1 MEIVGRQSVLNELPA
16 GPALFSAGSQHR
28 PDASVPLPAHQGSAA
43 LGNSPIN
50 NSLTKSLLS
59 SIVGWWNSRV
69 KQKPEHSVTML
80 AETLS
85 ECSRFGWQ
93 VLLLGQGQ
101 YSILDFEHNP
111 VESVLC
117 DFVSKMPDM
126 KEPLELNQ
134 QAISKAFVGLIGAS
148 RKKFD
153 VPNQMSQ
160 AELLNLVGIFD
171 ISTKEIAD
179 YCAVVSFS
187 KNISEYLRRP
197 RFGNAEKAE
206 CRGAENPYP
215 VFYPLVFP
223 TGLVNIQN
231 RLGWD
236 MLLELLIR
244 SPKSLIDTANGIA
257 KMTSSDIDVQHLT
270 AEVVQST
277 VGGMQRAFHIADQGL
292 QTQPE
297 QLTFDNASRQFS
309 PDNSSAFGTDKTVQT
324 VFSNGNRI
332 VNKFNGLLNFR
343 LFDWLTT
350 AYIAAVATISV
361 KRDRLVNLI
370 LPEWLSIAA
379 FMTRLTTLLR
389 GTAGLFGFRRL
400 DNIRGRRLGRVRGI
414 LGKYSYLFSKLS
426 VGFKKFSNLLFQ
438 SADPLIAQLQLS
450 FKFSNALFVKLFAF
464 RGQILPLRHLLRILS
479 GERGPPLEEIDIIP
493 LTWNY
498 MRCKANGKQRLGI

>member
-1 MEIVGRQSVLNELPA
+1 MEIVGQQSVLNELPA
-16 GPALFSAGSQHR
+16 GPALLSAGSQHR
-28 PDASVPLPAHQGSAA
+28 PDASVPLSAHQGSAA

-59 SIVGWWNSRV
+59 SIVGRWNSRV

-85 ECSRFGWQ
+85 ECSRLGWQ
-93 VLLLGQGQ
+93 ILLLGQGQ
-101 YSILDFEHNP
+101 YSVLDFEHNP
-111 VESVLC
+111 VESVLW
-117 DFVSKMPDM
+117 DFVSEMPDM

-134 QAISKAFVGLIGAS
+134 QALSKAFVGLIGAS

-160 AELLNLVGIFD
+160 AELLNLVSIFD

-206 CRGAENPYP
+206 RRGAENPYP

-231 RLGWD
+231 RLSWD
-236 MLLELLIR
+236 MLLELLAR
-244 SPKSLIDTANGIA
+244 PSKGLIDTADRIA
-257 KMTSSDIDVQHLT
+257 EMTSSDIDVQHIM
-270 AEVVQST
+270 AEIFQSA
-277 VGGMQRAFHIADQGL
+277 VGGVQRAFHIADQSL

-297 QLTFDNASRQFS
+297 QLPLDNSGRQFS
-309 PDNSSAFGTDKTVQT
+309 PDDSSAFGTDKTVQT
-324 VFSNGNRI
+324 VFSDTDRF
-332 VNKFNGLLNFR
+332 VNKFNGLLNFGI
-343 LFDWLTT
+343 FDWLTT
-350 AYIAAVATISV
+350 AYITAVATISV

-370 LPEWLSIAA
+370 LPEWLSIDP
-379 FMTRLTTLLR
+379 FMAQLATLTT
-389 GTAGLFGFRRL
+389 GTIGLFGFRRL

-438 SADPLIAQLQLS
+438 SVDPLIAQLQLS

-464 RGQILPLRHLLRILS
+464 RGQVLPSRHLLRILS
-479 GERGPPLEEIDIIP
+479 GEHGPPLEEIDIIP

-498 MRCKANGKQRLGI
+498 MRCEVNGKQRLGI